1 MQSLLTPSLPENSM
15 FEETPVCEA
24 LILYQDL
31 ATGKRAM
38 ETLQRLVGKMGH
50 GCLFRY
56 HLFSF
61 GALKLPQIH
70 DDVADHAVRA
80 DIILFSVRAG
90 ADMPTEVKAWTET
103 WLRKRTHRNCALV
116 ALVGQSRDRVNS
128 PTPVHAYLQETA
140 RKGQMD
146 FFSQNENWA
155 NDQQDFSSQ
164 AFPLPN
170 VSSAPFLGDHRTIPS
185 AIRDVA

>member
-31 ATGKRAM
+31 STGKRAM

-70 DDVADHAVRA
+70 DDVAEHAVRA
-80 DIILFSVRAG
+80 DIILFSVRAD
-90 ADMPTEVKAWTET
+90 AEVPAEVKAWTER
-103 WLRKRTHRNCALV
+103 WLRKRTARNCALV
-116 ALVGQSRDRVNS
+116 ALVGQSRDQVS
-128 PTPVHAYLQETA
+128 GPTSVHAYLQETA

-146 FFSQNENWA
+146 FFSQNETWA
-155 NDQQDFSSQ
+155 GEQEDFSSQ
-164 AFPLPN
+164 AFRHPK
-170 VSSAPFLGDHRTIPS
+170 VSSAPFLGDRHVIPA
-185 AIRDVA
+185 AIREVA